1 MKTRRG
7 PYSLPERGAALD
19 VTRSGYQTWA
29 HRDLRGGPP
38 RAGRLLRPAGLS
50 QKRRRQ
56 FQPERQR
63 SHRGAKSSSPALAL
77 PSAPSPSKSIRMS
90 RGSAPLLGPTMP
102 RFSSSSMIR
111 AARP

>member
-56 FQPERQR
+56 FRPLSLSDRHHDLPVAPHRLWQQPV
-63 SHRGAKSSSPALAL
+63 P
-77 PSAPSPSKSIRMS
+77 
-90 RGSAPLLGPTMP
+90 
-102 RFSSSSMIR
+102 
-111 AARP
+111 ARPNAVGQADIT